1 MVPRTGGPV
10 GLLPKTSLLTSYPG
24 EAVPNRFP
32 TYTPSPALLH
42 LHEGEDTLG
51 IAHYRLCD
59 GKSYSRLIQ
68 LTSEVAVN
76 AIHCNGRHPSID
88 GDEQLVIRMMT
99 TFLLAHPEDLK
110 LLLREGIEKL
120 CPPGIV
126 TREYNSLQF
135 ATAKGETGTQGRYLL
150 VGLSTLSQTHLRL
163 RDILLSQPEAVH
175 ESHIQTLPW
184 LAPL

>member
-1 MVPRTGGPV
+1 MVPRTRGPV
-10 GLLPKTSLLTSYPG
+10 GLLPQTSLLSSYPG
-24 EAVPNRFP
+24 EVVPNWFP
-32 TYTPSPALLH
+32 TCARPPALMH
-42 LHEGEDTLG
+42 LQDGEDTMG
-51 IAHYRLCD
+51 IAHYRCCG

-76 AIHCNGRHPSID
+76 AIHCNRRHPSID
-88 GDEQLVIRMMT
+88 GDGQLNIWMMT
-99 TFLLAHPEDLK
+99 SFPLAQPEDLK

-135 ATAKGETGTQGRYLL
+135 VTEKGETGTQGRYLM

-163 RDILLSQPEAVH
+163 RDILLSQLEVVH
-175 ESHIQTLPW
+175 ESHIQTLP
-184 LAPL
+184 